1 LSTDTNFNVVPY
13 GDDFDPEKDFYRI
26 LFKPGIAVQAREL
39 TQLQTILQQQVE
51 RFGSHILKDGTIVT
65 GCSFTFDNE
74 YSYVKLPD
82 LLVNGQPVSVGALA
96 NTYVRNSANLT
107 SIVVGGTDGLESQ
120 TPDLN
125 TIYVKYLN
133 SGTGG
138 EKKYAANET
147 LTVYGRYA
155 NGAINV
161 ANTVATVKVAN
172 SSFGNVAG
180 QGYAFSVNDG
190 ILYQKGF
197 FSRVEAQT
205 VVVEK
210 YGNEPD
216 NLVVGFRTLESIVD
230 SDEDT
235 SLLDNA
241 SGATNENAPGAD
253 RLKLTP
259 TLAVYTIGSTP
270 NNFFAVVEFDSGRPV
285 KQRQQAQYAGLA
297 REFSQR
303 TFEESGNY
311 AVRQF
316 NLSSTPISGN
326 TTHLN
331 VSVGAGLAYV
341 EGYRVQTYDT
351 SFIPISK
358 ATQVREKTN
367 QVVSLNYGNYVL
379 VDEVIGAMEFN
390 EAATVSLRD
399 TAGDKISGGSLSVTA
414 PGVEIGTAKIRS
426 FVYDS
431 GVPGT
436 STGRYRAYI
445 FDVRMNAGKNFKDV
459 RSLYYNA
466 TNDGVADIVLEAG
479 SAYLY
484 ETDFSRLLF
493 PIGASAL
500 KTLRTLANAN
510 ECSFTYRTLKD
521 DGSFNTSGQLTITL
535 PSGSL
540 HPYTPS
546 STLNDTQELDV
557 VVIPLA
563 SANGA
568 NATGTVSTF
577 ANTTVQG
584 SSTDFLDEFS
594 NGQWIWVNGQAR
606 QIDAI
611 ANSTIMTVT
620 SAFGNSNVGS
630 NIRRHFPANVPVKMS
645 GTAGGSISINGSGQ
659 TMTIDLGTTINATTA
674 AAIYYNVQRNEAAQ
688 VEKDV
693 IKGVR
698 VKIDLSS
705 HAAGVAGPWS
715 LGVPDAFNIQAI
727 YKHSTFTSIETAGT
741 DVTSHF
747 TLETGQTENYYG
759 LSSIRKRTGSSL
771 SLTTAD
777 RLIVVFDVFREDTT
791 GGGRGFFSVDSY
803 PIDDATV
810 PLPSDKIRTETIPVF
825 GNYDLRNV
833 LDFRPMVANT
843 VAYTTTVNGGN
854 TNPSSTEAFG
864 ATERYFPKP
873 NDSFEASLQYYL
885 PRMDRIALDAAG
897 SLRVVQGVASENP
910 SPPPTL
916 VNAITLGIVT
926 VPPYPSLP
934 ISTAMAAARTD
945 YAVRFQLTQNRRYTM
960 SDIGDLDARLSR
972 VEYYTSLSLLEKATS
987 DLMIPSEID
996 PTLNRFK
1003 NGIFVDPYQDFALT
1017 DLTSAEFS
1025 AAISKDIGLQTKFKQ
1040 GRFALE
1046 VEALTNLTQTGD
1058 IVTADY
1064 TDTAVFSQPY
1074 ATKTRN
1080 AAEQFYKY
1088 TGKLTLTPIFDGFFD
1103 SDVPPEV
1110 VVNDPGIDP
1119 DTGNETTP
1127 INTDPPRNPGGGNGN
1142 GGGLIDNIWFNSD
1155 GWWLRW
1161 MSEQAN

>member
-1 LSTDTNFNVVPY
+1 MTTDTNFNRSPY
-13 GDDFDPEKDFYRI
+13 WDDFDPAKDFYRI
-26 LFKPGIAVQAREL
+26 VFKPGVAVQAREL

-65 GCSFTFDNE
+65 GCGFSFDNE
-74 YSYVKLPD
+74 YSFVKLPD
-82 LLVNGQPVSVGALA
+82 LQVNGQPVSVATYG
-96 NTYVRNSANLT
+96 NTFVRSSANLT
-107 SIVVGGTDGLESQ
+107 ALVVDGTDGLESQ

-125 TIYVKYLN
+125 TVFVKYLN
-133 SGTGG
+133 SGTSG
-138 EKKYAANET
+138 EKAFAADEI
-147 LTVYGRYA
+147 LTVYARHA
-155 NGAINV
+155 NGAINTS
-161 ANTVATVKVAN
+161 NTIAQVKVAN

-180 QGYAFSVNDG
+180 QGFAFSVNDG

-205 VVVEK
+205 VVVTK
-210 YGNEPD
+210 YHNTPD
-216 NLVVGFRTLESIVD
+216 DLVVGFRTVESIVD

-241 SGATNENAPGAD
+241 EGSTNENAPGAD

-259 TLAVYTIGSTP
+259 TLAVYATANTP
-270 NNFFAVVEFDSGRPV
+270 NNFFSIVEFDNGRPV

-311 AVRQF
+311 VVRPF

-341 EGYRVQTYDT
+341 EGYRVQTFDT

-358 ATQVREKTN
+358 ATEVREKTN

-379 VDEVIGAMEFN
+379 VDEAVGAMEFN
-390 EAATVSLRD
+390 EAATISLRD
-399 TAGDKISGGSLSVTA
+399 TAGDKISGGTLAVTA
-414 PGVEIGTAKIRS
+414 PGAEIGTAKVRS

-436 STGRYRAYI
+436 STGRYRAYL
-445 FDVRMNAGKNFKDV
+445 FDIRMAAGKNFKDV
-459 RSLYYNA
+459 RALYYNA
-466 TNDGVADIVLEAG
+466 TNDAVADIVLEG
-479 SAYLY
+479 GNAYLY

-500 KTLRTLANAN
+500 KTLRTLAGGN

-521 DGSFNTSGQLTITL
+521 DGSFNTSGQLSITL
-535 PSGSL
+535 SPGSL

-557 VVIPLA
+557 VIIPLA

-568 NATGTVSTF
+568 NATGTVTTN
-577 ANTTVQG
+577 ANTEVLG
-584 SSTDFLDEFS
+584 SGTSFLSAFS
-594 NGQWIWVNGQAR
+594 AGQFIHVNGQTK
-606 QIDAI
+606 QIDNI
-611 ANSTIMTVT
+611 ANNTVLTVT
-620 SAFGNSNVGS
+620 SAFANSNTGA

-645 GTAGGSISINGSGQ
+645 GAGGGTIAINGSGQ

-688 VEKDV
+688 VDKDV

-698 VKIDLSS
+698 VKLDLSS
-705 HAAGVAGPWS
+705 HAAGVDGPWS
-715 LGVPDAFNIQAI
+715 LGVPDAFSIQAI
-727 YKHSTFTSIETAGT
+727 YKHTSFTDIETLGT

-747 TLETGQTENYYG
+747 TLQTGQTENYYG
-759 LSSIRKRTGSSL
+759 LASIKKRVGSSL

-810 PLPSDKIRTETIPVF
+810 SLPADRIRTESIPVF
-825 GNYDLRNV
+825 GSFDLRNCV
-833 LDFRPMVANT
+833 DFRPMVANT
-843 VAYTTTVNGGN
+843 VAYTQTENGGN
-854 TNPSSTEAFG
+854 TNPTSTEAF
-864 ATERYFPKP
+864 ASTERYFPKP
-873 NDSFEASLQYYL
+873 NDTFEASLQYYL
-885 PRMDRIALDAAG
+885 PRIDRIVLDSAG
-897 SLRVVQGVASENP
+897 SLRVVGGVASENP
-910 SPPPTL
+910 SPPPSM
-916 VNAITLGIVT
+916 VNAMTLGIAV

-934 ISTAMAAARTD
+934 ISAAMSSGRND
-945 YAVRFQLTQNRRYTM
+945 YGVRFTLLQNRRYTM
-960 SDIGDLDARLSR
+960 NDIGDLDARLAR
-972 VEYYTSLSLLEKATS
+972 VEYYTSLSLLEKKTT
-987 DLMIPSEID
+987 DLMIPSEVD

-1003 NGIFVDPYQDFALT
+1003 NGIFVDPFNDFSMTELG
-1017 DLTSAEFS
+1017 SGEF
-1025 AAISKDIGLQTKFKQ
+1025 AAVISKNTGLQTKFKQ
-1040 GRFALE
+1040 DRLALQVDKTTG
-1046 VEALTNLTQTGD
+1046 VETTGD
-1058 IVTADY
+1058 LVTAEYD
-1064 TDTAVFSQPY
+1064 DVALFSQPY
-1074 ATKTRN
+1074 ATKIRN

-1088 TGKLTLTPIFDGFFD
+1088 TGKLTLTPTFDGFFD
-1103 SDVPPEV
+1103 PAVPPEV
-1110 VVNDPGIDP
+1110 VVTDPGIDP
-1119 DTGNETTP
+1119 NTGNETTP
-1127 INTDPPRNPGGGNGN
+1127 INNDPPIPTSPTPASMRLG
-1142 GGGLIDNIWFNSD
+1142 
-1155 GWWLRW
+1155 RW
-1161 MSEQAN
+1161 RELGQVRSV